1 MSNGNCVSRLLLSPL
16 HLSCPFSSKSNQ
28 WLLFSRN
35 NKYINNRLYLP
46 MFHME
51 QRRFREDSKDKEEI
65 EFEGRILSL
74 ALTGKGNKRLRSQEK
89 FCFLVSISQ

>member
-1 MSNGNCVSRLLLSPL
+1 M
-16 HLSCPFSSKSNQ
+16 
-28 WLLFSRN
+28 
-35 NKYINNRLYLP
+35 P